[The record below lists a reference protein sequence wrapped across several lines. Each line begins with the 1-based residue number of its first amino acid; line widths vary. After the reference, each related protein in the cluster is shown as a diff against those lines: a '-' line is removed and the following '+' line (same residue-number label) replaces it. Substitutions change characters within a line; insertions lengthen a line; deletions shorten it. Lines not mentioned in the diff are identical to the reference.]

1 MSTYLDIPSASLVFN
16 RSLDRGPRGA
26 VRRLRKRS
34 PVDDIQTTPIIA
46 FCHLSW
52 HWVWQRPQ
60 QFLSRLAG
68 TRRVLFVEWGEPS
81 DTSAHFELATA
92 SGHPNVTLFCGHL
105 PTTCLDRDEERRV
118 VQRSLVQQAIRQLD
132 GEFNAPILWFN
143 DPLAYPAMAGRF
155 GEVATVYDCMDELSQ
170 FRGAPP
176 ALVECEQALV
186 RDADVVFCGGQRMRE
201 KRLPLNPNC
210 HFFGTGVDCAHFGKA
225 LRPDV
230 AVASDIAALP
240 APVLGYFGVVD
251 ERMDYELLAKLADA
265 RSDWSIAIV
274 GPHTKVDPS
283 EFPRRRNLHFLGP
296 RAYADLPAVT
306 KGFSVCLMPFALN
319 AATEYINPTKALEYM
334 AAGRPVVSSALHE
347 VKANFGS
354 VAAIAR
360 DHDEFVRLCARDVA
374 APAQARIEAG
384 LRLAAANSWERII
397 AGMEVLIA
405 QAAQKRHGV
414 EPVNTARAAAG
425 STLPSLSRV

>member
-1 MSTYLDIPSASLVFN
+1 MA
-16 RSLDRGPRGA
+16 
-26 VRRLRKRS
+26 RRLRRRH
-34 PVDDIQTTPIIA
+34 PVDARSAPIIA

-60 QFLSRLAG
+60 QFLSRIAR
-68 TRRVLFVEWGEPS
+68 TRRVLFVEWGAPS
-81 DTSAHFELATA
+81 ETSASFELTA
-92 SGHPNVTLFCGHL
+92 APGHPNVTLFCGHL
-105 PTTCLDRDEERRV
+105 PTACLGHDAERQQ
-118 VQRSLVQQAIRQLD
+118 VQSSLVRQAVRQLE
-132 GEFNAPILWFN
+132 GEFDAPILWFN

-176 ALVECEQALV
+176 ALVECERALV
-186 RDADVVFCGGQRMRE
+186 RHADVVFCGGQRMRE
-201 KRLPLNPNC
+201 KRLPLNTNC

-225 LRPDV
+225 LRPDIGV
-230 AVASDIAALP
+230 APEIAALP
-240 APVLGYFGVVD
+240 GPVLGYFGVVD
-251 ERMDYELLAKLADA
+251 ERMDYELLARLADA

-274 GPHTKVDPS
+274 GPHAKVDPA
-283 EFPRRRNLHFLGP
+283 EFPRRPNLHFLGP

-334 AAGRPVVSSALHE
+334 AAGRLVVSSALHE

-360 DHDEFVRLCARDVA
+360 DHDEFIRLCARDVA
-374 APAQARIEAG
+374 EPSQARIEAG

-397 AGMEVLIA
+397 AGMEVLMV
-405 QAAQKRHGV
+405 QAAEKRLL
-414 EPVNTARAAAG
+414 AG
-425 STLPSLSRV
+425 SDITTYAATRSNVPSLSRV